1 MARVPRI
8 VAAALLATAV
18 ATAAAGTAAR
28 AARSLR
34 TRDGEASSWF
44 WKKAGSQ
51 PPPQEAPADNKQSS
65 QQLLQPGSPQGG
77 PPQAAQAPQQAPPVH
92 QGADSLQPFR
102 AAFQAIDPSS
112 WAHYRTEELERY
124 LFREADGNDCDR
136 STGDCSLVW
145 PPLSPERERQWLQAR
160 SAGAAAVC
168 NEVECPAH
176 SETLHLEERFFY
188 ATHSRAVGAAHRMQQ
203 EAARA
208 AGAAHGS
215 NNNNNEKDPKIAL
228 AGAQS
233 NSNKQDSKVA
243 PPMVAQL
250 PLALSTTARVF
261 LWVQEQAARTAAG
274 ATFGNGDKDT
284 RYKIL
289 RLQGV
294 NILQYVAARSDHFT
308 AVYKVETS
316 LAGGADMFIVASR
329 GQCEHDPDTTDT
341 YAFRYTIRKHP
352 RYAATLSLVNELRK
366 AFPTAQIALAGH
378 SLGGAVAVRIARLYS
393 LPAVVF
399 NPLATVG
406 TLVRMVLGV
415 ASRGIFARPLLGA
428 GGVVSKAINRVAGG
442 TWLALAGSSSSKWGA
457 AYVEAKDYYSQCPA
471 TSAERPG
478 LIEVHSIAG
487 DFVSAPYQHA
497 DARRFSVSI
506 YPALVRRYFDVAS
519 HLGYPSGGNG
529 PHWLQSFAAL
539 GVVRDAESAPAAPF
553 ALRSLTTPNAKIAD
567 AIAILGE
574 YEDIHKLRLPQGDPL
589 KKCLDADATCAE
601 ADKSSKRLIAS
612 TCDFVQLETA
622 AFAAEKA
629 RSTADKIAGHLW

>member
-1 MARVPRI
+1 MARFPRI
-8 VAAALLATAV
+8 IAAALLATAV
-18 ATAAAGTAAR
+18 SR

-34 TRDGEASSWF
+34 TRNGEVSDWF
-44 WKKAGSQ
+44 WKKTASQ

-77 PPQAAQAPQQAPPVH
+77 PPQAAQAPQQAPPVQ

-102 AAFQAIDPSS
+102 AAFRGIDPSS
-112 WAHYRTEELERY
+112 WASYRTEELGRS
-124 LFREADGNDCDR
+124 LFSEAGGAFCDR

-145 PPLSPERERQWLQAR
+145 TPLSPERERQWLQAR

-168 NEVECPAH
+168 KEVPCPAH

-188 ATHSRAVGAAHRMQQ
+188 AAHSRAVGAAHRMQQ

-208 AGAAHGS
+208 AGGAAQGNNDK
-215 NNNNNEKDPKIAL
+215 NNNNGKDAKVAL
-228 AGAQS
+228 ADAQS
-233 NSNKQDSKVA
+233 NHNEQASKVA
-243 PPMVAQL
+243 PPTVAQL

-274 ATFGNGDKDT
+274 GTFSKGEQDT
-284 RYKIL
+284 RDKSL

-294 NILQYVAARSDHFT
+294 NILQYEAARSDHFT

-329 GQCEHDPDTTDT
+329 GQCAHDPDNTDMF
-341 YAFRYTIRKHP
+341 AFRYTIRKHP
-352 RYAATLSLVNELRK
+352 RYAATLSRVDELRK
-366 AFPTAQIALAGH
+366 AFPKAQIALAGH

-406 TLVRMVLGV
+406 TLVRVALGI

-457 AYVEAKDYYSQCPA
+457 SFIEAKDYYSQCPA

-497 DARRFSVSI
+497 DARHFSVSI

-519 HLGYPSGGNG
+519 HLGFPSGGNG

-539 GVVRDAESAPAAPF
+539 GVVRDADSAPAAPF
-553 ALRSLTTPNAKIAD
+553 TLRSLTTPNAKIAD

-574 YEDIHKLRLPQGDPL
+574 YEDIHKLRLPQGDIL
-589 KKCLDADATCAE
+589 KLRLDADVTCAE
-601 ADKSSKRLIAS
+601 ADKSKQMIAS
-612 TCDFVQLETA
+612 TCELVQQETE

-629 RSTADKIAGHLW
+629 RGTAGKIAGHLW